1 MPHNLWREVKHMLD
15 EKDLQAIREMIQE
28 TTKQTLQDAMQGASV
43 RMKSF
48 FEPKFRLPVAS

>member
-1 MPHNLWREVKHMLD
+1 MGGEVKQMLD

-28 TTKQTLQDAMQGASV
+28 TTKQTLQDAMQGALV

-48 FEPKFRLPVAS
+48 FELKSRLPVAS

>member
-1 MPHNLWREVKHMLD
+1 MGDKVKQMLD